1 MQAPAKFTTHIVL
14 AALGLIVYHQAQAAR
29 IEPATLMVQ
38 SALISAPLEK
48 LMGPWA
54 VKALPAGSMRAAWA
68 W

>member
-1 MQAPAKFTTHIVL
+1 MASTRLHLRPPLNSTLSTL
-14 AALGLIVYHQAQAAR
+14 TCEPSAATL
-29 IEPATLMVQ
+29 PATLMVQ

-54 VKALPAGSMRAAWA
+54 VKALPAGSIRAAWA